1 MADRPAV
8 GRLPE
13 TSWAIRRRVVF
24 GTLAYCAIGVAG
36 LVIWGDPD
44 SRLHDTVA
52 SGLLALSGAVIMAYV
67 FGAAYDDRNRIR
79 SWATVQR
86 SWRGSARVDDP
97 DG

>member
-8 GRLPE
+8 GLPE

-24 GTLAYCAIGVAG
+24 GTLAFCASGVTY
-36 LVIWGDPD
+36 LTIWGGPD
-44 SRLHDTVA
+44 SRLHETIA
-52 SGLLALSGAVIMAYV
+52 SGLIALAGAVIGAYV

-86 SWRGSARVDDP
+86 SWRGTARVDDP